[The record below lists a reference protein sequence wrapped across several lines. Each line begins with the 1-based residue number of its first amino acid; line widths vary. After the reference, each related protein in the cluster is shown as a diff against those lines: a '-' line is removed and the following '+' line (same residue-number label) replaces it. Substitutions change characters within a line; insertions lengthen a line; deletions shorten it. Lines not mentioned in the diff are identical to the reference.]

1 MEVDVVLGGD
11 RCAIEGGGL
20 EVPLAESGHH
30 FFVDAVANRLQKPG
44 LSDVALCVDGDFDDD
59 VPLQVTREFG
69 TRHRRVRKD
78 DGIGYVYLVTLDG
91 AVNHGAKRR
100 SGASVALCSFRIRR
114 NHQMFFHRFPCGG
127 PWPWAGRRQRRRER
141 KLRIWQERI
150 FAARRRVRHA
160 IGMFSASESQRR
172 GRQVDRRRAMQQDC
186 GQQSKVHDDGRGHCP
201 MVPQRTGFWL
211 EFGEHVV
218 VTLS

>member
-20 EVPLAESGHH
+20 EVPLPESGHH

-44 LSDVALCVDGDFDDD
+44 LSDVALRVDGDFDDD
-59 VPLQVTREFG
+59 VPLQVTREFSA
-69 TRHRRVRKD
+69 RHRRVRKD
-78 DGIGYVYLVTLDG
+78 DGIGYVHLVALD
-91 AVNHGAKRR
+91 GAKRR
-100 SGASVALCSFRIRR
+100 SGASVAICSFRIRR
-114 NHQMFFHRFPCGG
+114 NHQMFFRRFSCGG
-127 PWPWAGRRQRRRER
+127 PRPWAGGRQRRREH
-141 KLRIWQERI
+141 KLRIRQGRI

-172 GRQVDRRRAMQQDC
+172 GRQVDRRGAVQQDR
-186 GQQSKVHDDGRGHCP
+186 GQQSKVRHHGRGHYP

-211 EFGEHVV
+211 EFGKHVL